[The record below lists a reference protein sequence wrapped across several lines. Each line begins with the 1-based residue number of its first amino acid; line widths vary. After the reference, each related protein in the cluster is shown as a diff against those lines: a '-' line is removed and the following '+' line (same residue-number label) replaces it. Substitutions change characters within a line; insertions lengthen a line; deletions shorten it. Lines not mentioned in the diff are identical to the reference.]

1 MTDRNETP
9 RQFERDMLPVKR
21 DTNWQLNRVDTD
33 IEYVPDAYGI
43 FVYINWDLLTD
54 SVRLD
59 IMKNDV
65 PLQSF
70 AGTAN
75 NVRKHTIRW
84 LFDNATWLLTWQHIA
99 YIGYELARCD
109 AERIDYVQD

>member
-1 MTDRNETP
+1 MG
-9 RQFERDMLPVKR
+9 
-21 DTNWQLNRVDTD
+21 WQLNRVDD
-33 IEYVPDAYGI
+33 IDWTQDESGVHVFISWG
-43 FVYINWDLLTD
+43 VQTE

-59 IMKNDV
+59 IFATVGDV

-75 NVRKHTIRW
+75 NVRKHAIRY
-84 LFDNATWLLTWQHIA
+84 LDKNWQGISLEHA
-99 YIGYELARCD
+99 SYIGAELARAD